1 MRFTVFL
8 CTCLALGALSAR
20 AKTTIDNPEVFV
32 RGVYAHI
39 AKTPSNYQEPDDIYS
54 DRLKSLFALDSK
66 EAGGEVGRID
76 FDFWTNSQDSELAG
90 VRVSSSPVESAP
102 MRRTVVA
109 KFKNIGKPEEIH
121 FYFERDAHGWH
132 LDDARSAGAEPW
144 TLSLILKY
152 GWEDK

>member
-1 MRFTVFL
+1 MRVTVFL
-8 CTCLALGALSAR
+8 CAFLALGALSAR

-32 RGVYAHI
+32 RGVYDRI
-39 AKTPSNYQEPDDIYS
+39 AKTKDYREPDDIYT

-76 FDFWTNSQDSELAG
+76 FDFWINAQDSEITG
-90 VRVSSSPVESAP
+90 VHVSSSPVESAP

-109 KFKNIGKPEEIH
+109 KFKNIGRPEEIH
-121 FYFERDAHGWH
+121 FYFERDAHGWR
-132 LDDARSAGAEPW
+132 LDDARSAGAEAW

-152 GWEDK
+152 GFEEK